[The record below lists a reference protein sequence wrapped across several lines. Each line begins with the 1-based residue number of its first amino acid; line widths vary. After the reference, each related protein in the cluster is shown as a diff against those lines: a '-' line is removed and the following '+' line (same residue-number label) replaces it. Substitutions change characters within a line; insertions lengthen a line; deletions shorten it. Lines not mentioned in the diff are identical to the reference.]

1 MNSGELPPSS
11 VTLLLGDRCGTSKN
25 RQARVFLNSLTG
37 SFYFLE
43 HPSVGFSPTGF
54 DSLQSMLL
62 FKYLKNKSLSI
73 RYLGFRTMYAFVF
86 TVFSLEHFG

>member
-1 MNSGELPPSS
+1 M
-11 VTLLLGDRCGTSKN
+11 
-25 RQARVFLNSLTG
+25 
-37 SFYFLE
+37 
-43 HPSVGFSPTGF
+43 GFSPTGF